1 MRPLLV
7 LIFSVLAAPTLAQS
21 VEVFGNAGVLGEW
34 ELTGTVTPTG
44 AAGAKVYTGALKV
57 THIGICTQDG
67 PEVKSGEL
75 RYKLAGA
82 SRMNATLIID
92 GQECSYSGRLS
103 DSWSGMM
110 TCPGKRAV
118 PLKLWLK

>member
-1 MRPLLV
+1 MRALLV
-7 LIFSVLAAPTLAQS
+7 LLFSALVGPAMAQP
-21 VEVFGNAGVLGEW
+21 VEIFGNAGVLGEW
-34 ELTGTVTPTG
+34 ELTGTVTP
-44 AAGAKVYTGALKV
+44 AGAVRSKEFTGPLKI
-57 THIGICTQDG
+57 THVGICTQDG

-75 RYKLAGA
+75 RFHLAGA

-110 TCPGKRAV
+110 NCPGKRAV